1 MNVTP
6 LKRTRI
12 MTEQRAFTGR
22 ARRKETRWGV
32 RALDVV
38 SRWVITVGGIG
49 TVAAVS
55 TVFLLLLWVVFP
67 LLLPA
72 KTGNPG
78 RMAAD
83 GASRALRIGVDDYHS
98 IAWVLRDDGTIV
110 ARAFDTGAQLEAR
123 RLFPGKTI
131 TAAAFAA
138 GGTSVAFGFD
148 DGTVALGHIG
158 FATTFLDQATAPA
171 ELQRLAAGARTVAGQ
186 AIAQRISPAQLRL
199 QRLDVSFDEPAPGVS
214 TAAVRLLDRSGSGA
228 EGAYAELHADGG
240 FQLVRLAR
248 RENMLTGEVVT
259 SRIPT
264 VLPAAQ
270 IPGKA
275 LPSWLLLSDSADS
288 VLLAWPDGSTVRY
301 LLRDQVAA
309 PIMEQVSLLEDRS
322 RTVTA
327 LAWLLGRTTVLAGDS
342 SGRIGSWF
350 PVRSTPGAP
359 PILERARLL
368 EGAGRA
374 VTALATS
381 SRSRLLV
388 AGFADGTVEVRH
400 ATSQK
405 LLARVQ
411 AATGRPVDAVALAPK
426 DDGIVALAGGSLA
439 HWEFDPG
446 HPESSVRSL
455 FLPVWYEGAP
465 GPAHVWQSS
474 AATDDFEPKFGLLP
488 LIFGTL
494 KATLYSLVFGVPIAL
509 LAAIFTSEF
518 LTPRLRGRI
527 KPVVELMASLPS
539 VVLGF
544 LAALVIAPFV
554 AGRLADVLALI
565 LVGPVTFLW
574 GAYLWQLIPYRLT
587 LRFQRWRFP
596 AMFLA
601 IPATLLGA
609 RALGPLIE
617 RYCFAGNILR
627 WLDGGIGGAAGGWA
641 YLLVAPS
648 GLAVLLLIG
657 RYVNPCLSAAA
668 RSWPRGKCALIELGK
683 FVGGL
688 LAAILLAAIAGNLLA
703 ALGSDPRGPLLGT
716 YVQRNSLVVGFV
728 MGFAIIPIIYT
739 IAEDALAAVPDHL
752 RSASLASGA
761 TPWQTAWRI
770 VIPTA
775 TSGLFSAVMIGLGR
789 AVGETMI
796 VLMAA
801 GNTPILDWNVFNGF
815 RTLSANIAV
824 ELPEAV
830 RNSTHYRTLFLAALV
845 LFMITFVLNTC
856 AELVRIS
863 FRKKTREL

>member
-1 MNVTP
+1 MA
-6 LKRTRI
+6 K
-12 MTEQRAFTGR
+12 QRAFTGR

-72 KTGNPG
+72 RSGGLG
-78 RMAAD
+78 RVSAESAR
-83 GASRALRIGVDDYHS
+83 RALRVGVDDYHS
-98 IAWVLRDDGTIV
+98 IAWVLRDDGAII
-110 ARAFDTGAQLEAR
+110 ARDFDTGALLEER
-123 RLFPGKTI
+123 RLFPERTI

-138 GGTSVAFGFD
+138 GGTSVALGFA
-148 DGTVALGHIG
+148 DGAVALGHIG
-158 FATTFLDQATAPA
+158 FATTFIDNVAAAP
-171 ELQRLAAGARTVAGQ
+171 ELQRLAPGARTVAGP
-186 AIAQRISPAQLRL
+186 AVAQRISPAQLRL
-199 QRLDVSFDEPAPGVS
+199 QRLDVSFEEPAAGAS
-214 TAAVRLLDRSGSGA
+214 SAAVRLLDRSGSGA
-228 EGAYAELHADGG
+228 EGAYAEVHADGA
-240 FQLVRLAR
+240 FQVVRLAR

-259 SRIPT
+259 SRTPT
-264 VLPAAQ
+264 ALPAL
-270 IPGKA
+270 PVSGRP
-275 LPSWLLLSDSADS
+275 LPSWLLLSDNGDSA
-288 VLLAWPDGSTVRY
+288 LLAWPDGAATRY
-301 LLRDQVAA
+301 LLRDLGGTPVTEQVA
-309 PIMEQVSLLEDRS
+309 LLEDRTRS
-322 RTVTA
+322 VTA
-327 LAWLLGRTTVLAGDS
+327 VAWLLGRTTVLAGDS
-342 SGRIGSWF
+342 SGRIGAWF
-350 PVRSTPGAP
+350 PVRRTDTAP
-359 PILERARLL
+359 PLLTRAHLL
-368 EGAGRA
+368 AGTGSP

-388 AGFADGTVEVRH
+388 AGFADGSVEVRH
-400 ATSQK
+400 VTSHK
-405 LLARVQ
+405 LLARLQ
-411 AATGRPVDAVALAPK
+411 AAGGRPVEAVALAPK

-446 HPESSVRSL
+446 HPESTLRSL
-455 FLPVWYEGAP
+455 FLPVWYEGAS

-474 AATDDFEPKFGLLP
+474 AATDDFEPKLGLLP

-494 KATLYSLVFGVPIAL
+494 KATVYSLVFGVPIAL

-518 LTPRLRGRI
+518 LSPRLRGRI

-554 AGRLADVLALI
+554 ADRIADVLALV
-565 LVGPVTFLW
+565 LLGPLTFLC

-587 LRFQRWRFP
+587 LRFERWRFP

-601 IPATLLGA
+601 VPAGLLAA
-609 RALGPLIE
+609 RVLGPALE
-617 RYCFAGNILR
+617 RYCFAGNVMR
-627 WLDGGIGGAAGGWA
+627 WLNGGGGAAGGWA

-648 GLAVLLLIG
+648 GLVVVLLIG
-657 RYVNPCLSAAA
+657 KYVNPCLSAAA
-668 RSWPRGKCALIELGK
+668 RSWPRRRCALLELAK
-683 FVGGL
+683 FGGGL
-688 LAAILLAAIAGNLLA
+688 LAAIVVAASAGGLLA
-703 ALGSDPRGPLLGT
+703 ALGFDPRGPVVGT

-801 GNTPILDWNVFNGF
+801 GNTPIIDWNVFNGF